1 MGRKKEKA
9 ISPAPKRP
17 GASWGAGSPA
27 SKRSASARTRDEGMG
42 DFGRYMTNKVR
53 KLGEQ
58 FQAEASNPEASRGNA
73 DENSIEETT
82 SKIFEGISIHVN
94 GFTIPSH
101 QELRTLMLRH
111 GGTFENYFSKTRV
124 THIICSNLPQSKI
137 KEFRS
142 FSKGLPVLKPGWI
155 VDSIAVGKL
164 LPWASYQLEAIYSN
178 QSTLS
183 SFYGTRKLLQDGT
196 ENVEEQE
203 LVAEAKPDTSHPNLA
218 GDGAGKEIEYDEQDE
233 EGGAEEVNV
242 EDGLSENEYMEHRRS
257 HSTLDDPNFVQNYFK
272 YSRLHF
278 IGTWR
283 NRYQATVQM
292 QRRVTLDPAL
302 EKSIIHVDMDC
313 FFVSVVTRNRPELDG
328 KPVGVCH
335 SDSSKGTGE
344 ISSANY
350 EARTFGVKAGMFVK
364 TAKKCCPNLEI
375 VSYDFEGYEQVAD
388 KLYEILHRHS
398 PLVQAISCDEA
409 YLDVSGMGD
418 PASIASAIRRE
429 IFEAT
434 RCTASAGISANIL
447 LARLATKKAKPNGQ
461 FQIHLQEAEE
471 FMMNLPVEELPGVG
485 WVLREKLHAL
495 KLFTCSDL
503 RLLTSETLRKHF
515 GAKTG
520 ETLYNHARGIDHRK
534 VQAPQEKKSIGAEVN
549 WGVRFSTLAD
559 AQNFLVT
566 LSEEVASRLRKA
578 AVHGRTFTMKV
589 KKRKSGAGEP
599 EKFMGCGICDNISRS
614 TTLPSGTNS
623 SDVLSRISRQLFGSL
638 NLDVRDVR
646 GVGLQV
652 TRLEDL
658 SNEQEQ
664 TRLESWITNSPDK
677 RLKQRTDSKPD
688 RSIEPELPPASEID
702 PCFLESLPPDLFDE
716 LNNAYKGEL
725 ASIKLSKVRE
735 GACSKTE
742 TEASKVENNGNLF
755 QCEQD
760 STESDSNLGKAR
772 DKKNSD
778 VFDVWDTLSHF
789 QTSESKML
797 RDMHD
802 IYTSVDSPKHLSQVL
817 VVLNATSHCD
827 EADSDDSISI
837 CSKFISQYLLAILY
851 SDLEEVSA
859 VIRLL
864 KRLATKSDGWNRVC
878 ACVLPTTQVR
888 ICKLSSLLHDYML
901 FFLVGPSLTSL
912 WRLPVTI
919 EAFEVQAN
927 TNNSRTLSHK
937 VVSAEFYTFFLLM
950 PRKNIF

>member
-58 FQAEASNPEASRGNA
+58 FQAEASNPEAPRGNA
-73 DENSIEETT
+73 DEKSIEEIT

-111 GGTFENYFSKTRV
+111 GGNFENYFSKTRV

-183 SFYGTRKLLQDGT
+183 SFYGTLKLLQDGT

-203 LVAEAKPDTSHPNLA
+203 LVAEAKADTSHQNLA

-302 EKSIIHVDMDC
+302 EKSIIHVDM
-313 FFVSVVTRNRPELDG
+313 
-328 KPVGVCH
+328 
-335 SDSSKGTGE
+335 
-344 ISSANY
+344 
-350 EARTFGVKAGMFVK
+350 AGMFVK

-549 WGVRFSTLAD
+549 WGVRFSTPAD

-589 KKRKSGAGEP
+589 KKRKTGAGEP

-614 TTLPSGTNS
+614 TTTY
-623 SDVLSRISRQLFGSL
+623 VMY
-638 NLDVRDVR
+638 V
-646 GVGLQV
+646 
-652 TRLEDL
+652 
-658 SNEQEQ
+658 
-664 TRLESWITNSPDK
+664 ES
-677 RLKQRTDSKPD
+677 
-688 RSIEPELPPASEID
+688 
-702 PCFLESLPPDLFDE
+702 
-716 LNNAYKGEL
+716 AYKLQGL
-725 ASIKLSKVRE
+725 KIYPMSKVLK
-735 GACSKTE
+735 SKRVWSPGLLIPLTKDWNNVLTLNQE
-742 TEASKVENNGNLF
+742 IEASKMENN
-755 QCEQD
+755 
-760 STESDSNLGKAR
+760 R
-772 DKKNSD
+772 
-778 VFDVWDTLSHF
+778 
-789 QTSESKML
+789 
-797 RDMHD
+797 
-802 IYTSVDSPKHLSQVL
+802 
-817 VVLNATSHCD
+817 
-827 EADSDDSISI
+827 
-837 CSKFISQYLLAILY
+837 
-851 SDLEEVSA
+851 
-859 VIRLL
+859 
-864 KRLATKSDGWNRVC
+864 
-878 ACVLPTTQVR
+878 
-888 ICKLSSLLHDYML
+888 
-901 FFLVGPSLTSL
+901 
-912 WRLPVTI
+912 
-919 EAFEVQAN
+919 
-927 TNNSRTLSHK
+927 
-937 VVSAEFYTFFLLM
+937 
-950 PRKNIF
+950 